1 MTQVLLIDDE
11 AEIRASIKESLEL
24 AGLEVTD
31 QPSAARAL
39 EMVNRDMPG
48 IIISDVR
55 MPDMDGLDFLRKVI
69 AIDPDL
75 PIVLITGHGHV
86 RMAVR
91 AIRDGAYDFLEKP
104 FRPETLITVVKRALE
119 KRRLTLDNRS
129 LRDQLHHATDLERVI
144 IGASPPMV
152 ALREKIKRCAN
163 ADVDVLIYGESGTGK
178 ELVARCLHDI
188 GPRSNAHFVPIN
200 CAAVPGSLSASEFFG
215 HAQGAFTGAQTQRVG
230 KFEFADKGVVFLDE
244 IESMPLELQAELLR
258 VLQERRVT
266 RLGTNREKEIDI
278 RVYSASKTS
287 LSKASDEGR
296 FRSDL
301 YFRLDVVSLN
311 IPPLRDRIEDVP
323 LLFQHFVNQH
333 AQETGEET
341 PHLSSAVYDRLISYH
356 WPGNVRELQNNAR
369 RYALGFD
376 PGIGES
382 ENIQEEA
389 GESLSQRVAVYEKGI
404 IRNTIEKF
412 DGNISQA
419 ARFLGISRRTLYN
432 KLGRRAGSTQR
443 RLSASVV

>member
-1 MTQVLLIDDE
+1 MTQVLLVDDE

-24 AGLEVTD
+24 AGLTVTE
-31 QPSAARAL
+31 QPSAIKAL
-39 EMVNRDMPG
+39 EQVNCELPG

-55 MPDMDGLDFLRKVI
+55 MPDMDGLEFLRKVT

-119 KRRLTLDNRS
+119 KRQLTLDNRQ

-144 IGASPPMV
+144 IGASPSMV
-152 ALREKIKRCAN
+152 ALRERIKRYAN

-178 ELVARCLHDI
+178 ELVARCLHDV
-188 GPRSNAHFVPIN
+188 GPRQNNNFVPIN
-200 CAAVPGSLSASEFFG
+200 CAAIPGSLSASEFFG
-215 HAQGAFTGAQTQRVG
+215 HAQGAFTGAKTQRMG
-230 KFEFADKGVVFLDE
+230 KFEYADKGVVFLDE

-258 VLQERRVT
+258 VLQERRVV
-266 RLGTNREKEIDI
+266 RLGTNREKDIDI
-278 RVYSASKTS
+278 RVFSASKTS
-287 LSKASDEGR
+287 LSKAADEGT
-296 FRSDL
+296 FRADL

-311 IPPLRDRIEDVP
+311 IPPLRERIEDVP
-323 LLFQHFVNQH
+323 LLFQHFINQH
-333 AQETGEET
+333 TKETGEEA
-341 PHLSSAVYDRLISYH
+341 PSISSAVYDRLLSYT

-376 PGIGES
+376 PGIGETE
-382 ENIQEEA
+382 ENKTDSNETL
-389 GESLSQRVAVYEKGI
+389 GKRVAIYEERI
-404 IRNTIEKF
+404 IRNTIDKF
-412 DGNISQA
+412 DGNVSQA
-419 ARFLGISRRTLYN
+419 AKFLGISRRTLYN
-432 KLGRRAGSTQR
+432 KLGKDQENNNGS
-443 RLSASVV
+443 